1 MEHKRIQLKEDFT
14 FLGEGGKNPT
24 LDIYL
29 PYNMVEMRRQN
40 MKRPCMLICPGGGY
54 GMCSERES
62 EAVGVHFLPEGYNVF
77 VLTYSVAPNRFPTQ
91 IREVAAAMELIYQNA
106 ESWHCDTEK
115 IAIMGFSA
123 GGHLAAHYS
132 TMFDCKEVREVFPES
147 KAVNASVLCYPV
159 INANERTAHM
169 GSFLNLLGHQ
179 PETQAEEDYF
189 SCDKHVRATTPP
201 TFLWHTAED
210 KTVPVKNSILYAN
223 ALAENGVPFEL
234 HIFPFGG
241 HGLSTCDKHTIDD
254 MTPIYEYN
262 SAWLADLKKWLKLI
276 F

>member
-1 MEHKRIQLKEDFT
+1 M
-14 FLGEGGKNPT
+14 
-24 LDIYL
+24 
-29 PYNMVEMRRQN
+29 
-40 MKRPCMLICPGGGY
+40 
-54 GMCSERES
+54 
-62 EAVGVHFLPEGYNVF
+62 
-77 VLTYSVAPNRFPTQ
+77 
-91 IREVAAAMELIYQNA
+91 
-106 ESWHCDTEK
+106 
-115 IAIMGFSA
+115 
-123 GGHLAAHYS
+123 
-132 TMFDCKEVREVFPES
+132 
-147 KAVNASVLCYPV
+147 
-159 INANERTAHM
+159 
-169 GSFLNLLGHQ
+169 GHQ

-189 SCDKHVRATTPP
+189 SCDKHVKATTPP

>member
-1 MEHKRIQLKEDFT
+1 MEHKRIQLKEHFA

-62 EAVGVHFLPEGYNVF
+62 EVVGVHFLPEGYNVF

-179 PETQAEEDYF
+179 PETKAEEDYF

-262 SAWLADLKKWLKLI
+262 SAWLTDLKKWLKLI